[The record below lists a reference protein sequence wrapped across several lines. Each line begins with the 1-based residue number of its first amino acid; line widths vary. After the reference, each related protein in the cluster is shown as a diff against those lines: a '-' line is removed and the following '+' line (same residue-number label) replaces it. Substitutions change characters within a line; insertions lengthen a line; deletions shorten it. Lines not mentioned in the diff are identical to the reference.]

1 MAEELCDAL
10 RIPKRA
16 AADAYHLAFAVHYEL
31 DYLLT
36 WNCTHLANAGNLRL
50 LADYTAGRG
59 LWLPIICTPAEMV
72 EQAME
77 K

>member
-36 WNCTHLANAGNLRL
+36 WNCTHLANARNLRL
-50 LADYTAGRG
+50 LADYTVGRG

-72 EQAME
+72 EHATE